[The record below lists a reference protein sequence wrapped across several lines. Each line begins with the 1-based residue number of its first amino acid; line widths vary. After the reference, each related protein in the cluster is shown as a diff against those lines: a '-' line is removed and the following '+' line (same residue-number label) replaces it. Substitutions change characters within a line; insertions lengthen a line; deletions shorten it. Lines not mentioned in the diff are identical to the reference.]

1 MFNALVVQHL
11 RWQGATEPA
20 LSKVEWTRAEPL
32 WKN

>member
-11 RWQGATEPA
+11 RWQGATEHA
-20 LSKVEWTRAEPL
+20 LSQVEWARAEPL